1 MKLSTLLVALTL
13 LSFPAS
19 SLAQDKRPA
28 KQRKK
33 GGDMDTK
40 KTKELANCMQK
51 CQAPSVSCMEK
62 CGDSESC
69 TNRCGEQFSQCL
81 LKACEGL
88 APEPSEEDLK
98 GP

>member
-1 MKLSTLLVALTL
+1 MKLSSLLVALTL

-19 SLAQDKRPA
+19 SLAQEKSPA

-33 GGDMDTK
+33 APDMDTK
-40 KTKELANCMQK
+40 KTKALVNCMEK
-51 CQAPSVSCMEK
+51 CQGPSVSCMEK

-88 APEPSEEDLK
+88 VPEPTEEDAK
-98 GP
+98 EP

>member
-1 MKLSTLLVALTL
+1 MKLSTLLVSLTL

-19 SLAQDKRPA
+19 SLAQENRPA
-28 KQRKK
+28 KQRK
-33 GGDMDTK
+33 GADMDTK

-88 APEPSEEDLK
+88 VPEPSDEDAK
-98 GP
+98 AP